1 MVYILNTEIQDK
13 KVTKIALQNIF
24 GIGKINSIKICISLG
39 ISEKTPIKF
48 LTSEMKNK
56 IIIYIENNLKIGDEL
71 KQKLTRIREN
81 QIRLKCY
88 KGQRAKFNLPR
99 RGQRTHTNAKT
110 SKKFTGK
117 L

>member
-13 KVTKIALQNIF
+13 KVIKIALQNIF
-24 GIGKINSIKICISLG
+24 GIGKLNSIKICISLG

-48 LTSEMKNK
+48 LTSEIKNK
-56 IIIYIENNLKIGDEL
+56 IILYIENNLKIGDEL
-71 KQKLTRIREN
+71 KQKLTRLKEN
-81 QIRLKCY
+81 QIRIKCY

-110 SKKFTGK
+110 SKKVTGK